1 MTYQEWLASVPD
13 CFKNDPFWRVEVY
26 RLSMFVADIGWPD
39 VTKLFSDGR
48 TRGLADQVNRS
59 IGSISTDVAEGYS
72 RASHKD
78 QARFDEYALGSTR
91 ESRNWYYQGRHVLTE
106 RVSLHRMELLTQI
119 IRLLLT
125 MIPNERSIALREASL
140 PYGTNAWEIET
151 VPFAA

>member
-1 MTYQEWLASVPD
+1 MRHRFSMTYQEWLASVPD
-13 CFKNDPFWRVEVY
+13 CFKNDPLWRVEVY
-26 RLSMFVADIGWPD
+26 RLSMFVAEIGWPD

-78 QARFDEYALGSTR
+78 QARFYEYALGSAR
-91 ESRNWYYQGRHVLTE
+91 
-106 RVSLHRMELLTQI
+106 
-119 IRLLLT
+119 
-125 MIPNERSIALREASL
+125 ERSIALREAPL